1 MSTMGYG
8 AARFLRRRKSDITQ
22 DSDEP
27 TDHLLYLLVRMTLIK
42 NDSHKVVRRL
52 DSGRCWRA
60 GLNNQLFPNLFRL
73 YYFLTSSRWSSATSS
88 CSSSALRCSSSAR
101 RCSMST
107 FRCCKKVCSS
117 FICASCC
124 SITARCRSLSV
135 RCRLVVSI
143 MFSSPLIFEP
153 HLNSDCYIVAHSA
166 TFEWCKATDKSA

>member
-1 MSTMGYG
+1 MISPRIVTNQQII
-8 AARFLRRRKSDITQ
+8 FCICWFVW
-22 DSDEP
+22 P
-27 TDHLLYLLVRMTLIK
+27 LIK
-42 NDSHKVVRRL
+42 NDLPKVVHRL
-52 DSGRCWRA
+52 DSGRCWRT

-73 YYFLTSSRWSSATSS
+73 YYFLTSSRWSTATSS
-88 CSSSALRCSSSAR
+88 CSSSALRCSSSAK

-117 FICASCC
+117 FICTSCC

-153 HLNSDCYIVAHSA
+153 HLHSGWYILAHYA
-166 TFEWCKATDKSA
+166 TCEWRKANVNAAKTSRSI